1 MFHLHFFHLSAA
13 AAHKHLAVSEETEKT
28 MRVTWAA
35 APGRV
40 SHYRL
45 KYGPSGGEE
54 VVTLKVPGPVTSTF
68 IKHLQPVTTY
78 HISVEP
84 IYKHGEGKAR
94 QGVGT
99 TRTLVHECTV

>member
-1 MFHLHFFHLSAA
+1 MSDQ
-13 AAHKHLAVSEETEKT
+13 TENT
-28 MRVTWAA
+28 MKVTWAA
-35 APGRV
+35 APGGV

-45 KYGPSGGEE
+45 KYGPRGGGE
-54 VVTLKVPGPVTSTF
+54 VVTLKVPGTVTSTF
-68 IKHLQPVTTY
+68 MKRLQPVTTY

-99 TRTLVHECTV
+99 TRTLVHERTV